1 MDSMNRILV
10 GGNELK
16 SLGLKVVLKISKQEF
31 TAPDSNR
38 RLRRSRPL
46 KCRGRRLIYFVNFS
60 SPTPGSF
67 KVGNV

>member
-46 KCRGRRLIYFVNFS
+46 KCRGA
-60 SPTPGSF
+60 G
-67 KVGNV
+67 

>member
-31 TAPDSNR
+31 TAPD
-38 RLRRSRPL
+38 
-46 KCRGRRLIYFVNFS
+46 
-60 SPTPGSF
+60 
-67 KVGNV
+67 